1 MPRAGVVLEP
11 RPIYAVH
18 MHTYGST
25 NTGTEHRTSDRAQF
39 PEHDDCFA
47 VRQAARHLSQLYER
61 HLSAAGL
68 TSTQFSILGA
78 LGTHEASAAAS
89 SLTMQQLARTMVMDR
104 TTLVR
109 ALRPLLRSGL
119 VADVADVA
127 GGAGRTGASDCRR
140 RCVALTAAGRERLGV
155 AGVHWRAAQDEF
167 ERSFGAQ
174 RAAWLRRELLR
185 ITRTV

>member
-1 MPRAGVVLEP
+1 
-11 RPIYAVH
+11 
-18 MHTYGST
+18 MHTS
-25 NTGTEHRTSDRAQF
+25 HRSSPAQSF
-39 PEHDDCFA
+39 SALALEHDDCFA

-68 TSTQFSILGA
+68 TPTQFSLLGA
-78 LGTHEASAAAS
+78 LGALGATDPADPAQGQP
-89 SLTMQQLARTMVMDR
+89 SLTMAQLARTMVMER

-119 VADVADVA
+119 VADLAVAKHSATDGEHA
-127 GGAGRTGASDCRR
+127 PQGADCRR
-140 RCVALTAAGRERLGV
+140 RQVALTAAGRARLDE

-167 ERSFGAQ
+167 ERRFGAQ

-185 ITRTV
+185 ITRAV

>member
-1 MPRAGVVLEP
+1 
-11 RPIYAVH
+11 
-18 MHTYGST
+18 MH
-25 NTGTEHRTSDRAQF
+25 TSDRSSLAQ
-39 PEHDDCFA
+39 PHCAPSLEHDDCFA

-68 TSTQFSILGA
+68 TPTQFSILGA
-78 LGTHEASAAAS
+78 LGALGSLGATDPADGKA
-89 SLTMQQLARTMVMDR
+89 SLTMAQLARTMVMER

-119 VADVADVA
+119 VADRAGLQDA
-127 GGAGRTGASDCRR
+127 GGAAARTDCRR
-140 RCVALTAAGRERLGV
+140 REVSLTEAGRERLGE

-167 ERSFGAQ
+167 ERRFGAQ

-185 ITRTV
+185 ITRAV